1 MFSCIVLENQDKVM
15 GIILILTE
23 NGDNP
28 AACAI
33 AIVNKDLSVYLK
45 LQGAINAEAEREKL
59 RKKRDGI
66 QK

>member
-1 MFSCIVLENQDKVM
+1 MFSYNVLENQAKVK
-15 GIILILTE
+15 GIIQILTE
-23 NGDNP
+23 KDETP
-28 AACAI
+28 ADCAI
-33 AIVNKDLSVYLK
+33 AVVNKDLSVYLK

>member
-1 MFSCIVLENQDKVM
+1 MFSYNVLENQAKVK
-15 GIILILTE
+15 GIIQILTE
-23 NGDNP
+23 NDETP
-28 AACAI
+28 ADCAI